1 MFAIL
6 GFLYLA
12 RLRSVPGVIF
22 ASGFAGSALEM
33 VLLLGM
39 QTLAGSAYQQVVWV
53 VTLFMAGLAV
63 GAWASTRRIQV
74 VTAGTGAQ
82 RTDHRAILPSA
93 CSRLRIAAAAALLPM
108 LLPAMAHLAG
118 RRGSQLV
125 MQGILLVYTFGLAA
139 IVGAQFPLANVLLG
153 AAHRN
158 PLSESVGDPAA
169 EINSGVGAA
178 RLYTADFVGA
188 SLGALSTGLW
198 LVPLLGVAGVC
209 WISAGLNLIA
219 AILLL
224 RRKFS

>member
-1 MFAIL
+1 
-6 GFLYLA
+6 
-12 RLRSVPGVIF
+12 VIF

-63 GAWASTRRIQV
+63 GAWASTRRIQLL
-74 VTAGTGAQ
+74 TAGTGRQ
-82 RTDHRAILPSA
+82 TKRPPSHVA
-93 CSRLRIAAAAALLPM
+93 LCLLAVAIAAAAALLPM

-125 MQGILLVYTFGLAA
+125 VQGILLVYTFGLAA

-153 AAHRN
+153 AAQRN
-158 PLSESVGDPAA
+158 PLSESVGDPGA

-219 AILLL
+219 ALLLL